1 MANGLY
7 RDLIYGLNKQ
17 ITGTGSLGIGS
28 VKDESKVR
36 FAISGAGPANV
47 IRIRVRIVGQGDWI
61 TLQDLT
67 GNINTD
73 IDVFTWDQIEVI
85 CLVYD
90 SLSNNV
96 KVVATSFDSQAG
108 TTYRLPDNSEVE
120 GAVVT
125 FDSSDNSVII
135 TGNPATNTINF
146 QVPSG
151 AKYSQTFNSTSDW
164 TFDTDRYI
172 INILQSTHLRGVAPF
187 VAVIDNLDDVVEPA
201 VNIDNSG
208 NIIISI
214 SSTPDLRFAG
224 RVLIF

>member
-28 VKDESKVR
+28 VKDESKIR
-36 FAISGAGPANV
+36 IAISNAGPANV
-47 IRIRVRIVGQGDWI
+47 IRVRARIVGQSDW
-61 TLQDLT
+61 TNLQDLT
-67 GNINTD
+67 GNVNTD
-73 IDVFTWDQIEVI
+73 IDVFTWDQLEVV
-85 CLVYD
+85 CLVFD
-90 SLSNNV
+90 SLTNVV

-108 TTYRLPDNSEVE
+108 TTYQLPDNSEVE
-120 GAVVT
+120 GAVVR
-125 FDSSDNSVII
+125 FESPDSSVII

-146 QVPSG
+146 QVPSS
-151 AKYSQTFNSTSDW
+151 AKYIQTFNSTTDW

-172 INILQSTHLRGVAPF
+172 ITILESSHQRGTSPF
-187 VAVIDNLDDVVEPA
+187 IAILDNLDDIVEPS
-201 VNIDNSG
+201 VNVDVSG

-224 RVLIF
+224 RVFIF